1 MSSFFQQEHLKK
13 HKRGGGL
20 FESPSSQTKNE
31 GLLIINVGF
40 GQRAYSTVI
49 EGLKYASSHE
59 WYVVASLSL
68 FFFVRRVLFAS
79 ALFFVGV
86 VVCGFTDD
94 DDDDILSR
102 NDDADGE
109 KHLSR
114 ATTKAVV

>member
-1 MSSFFQQEHLKK
+1 MALRHSLKRFASSTAL
-13 HKRGGGL
+13 
-20 FESPSSQTKNE
+20 SPNSFAFAPALS
-31 GLLIINVGF
+31 NVGF

>member
-1 MSSFFQQEHLKK
+1 M
-13 HKRGGGL
+13 
-20 FESPSSQTKNE
+20 
-31 GLLIINVGF
+31 
-40 GQRAYSTVI
+40 
-49 EGLKYASSHE
+49 
-59 WYVVASLSL
+59 
-68 FFFVRRVLFAS
+68 LFAS